1 MTILWPD
8 PPEPTAVRSS
18 RSSKAEAD
26 STVRSDNPGQIGGAA
41 GAQFPLIVFVYTMRV
56 FIILVLWCVSAVAAE
71 TGIQVSSTVSTNIET
86 GAILKRETFTRG
98 GQTNLIR
105 TTKTEGGIVVFRSHQ
120 FCRHGEPVALFTW
133 RDGEQH
139 FHTYPGTPYSADV
152 EFLPSKDV
160 RCVVLMGK
168 DWFDGFYCTN
178 GVYYPAPD
186 SDLLMKD
193 VK

>member
-1 MTILWPD
+1 MTKEARNKS
-8 PPEPTAVRSS
+8 PEPPGVLSGRSFG
-18 RSSKAEAD
+18 AEAD
-26 STVRSDNPGQIGGAA
+26 GAGWAAAPRWRGISPTVR
-41 GAQFPLIVFVYTMRV
+41 LVYTMRV

-71 TGIQVSSTVSTNIET
+71 TGIQVSSTVSTNAET
-86 GAILKRETFTRG
+86 GAILTSETFTRR

-105 TTKTEGGIVVFRSHQ
+105 ITKTVGGIVVFRSHQ
-120 FCRHGEPVALFTW
+120 FCHHGEPVALFTW

-160 RCVVLMGK
+160 RCVILMGK

-178 GVYYPAPD
+178 MVYYPAPD
-186 SDLLMKD
+186 SDIEMKD
-193 VK
+193 LK